1 MNLNLDQRAMPG
13 DVAHLYCGRG
23 MFLVSPLKPEDYG
36 LQVYGCPED
45 IPINRRLLWSPKIT
59 ISKVYGCP
67 EDMPCAP
74 YPRIL
79 T

>member
-1 MNLNLDQRAMPG
+1 MNLNLDQHAMPG

-45 IPINRRLLWSPKIT
+45 MPINRRLLMEPKDHHGLQI
-59 ISKVYGCP
+59 YGCP
-67 EDMPCAP
+67 EDMPINSC
-74 YPRIL
+74 L
-79 T
+79 L

>member
-1 MNLNLDQRAMPG
+1 MISK
-13 DVAHLYCGRG
+13 V
-23 MFLVSPLKPEDYG
+23 F
-36 LQVYGCPED
+36 GCPED
-45 IPINRRLLWSPKIT
+45 IPINSCLLWSPKIT

>member
-1 MNLNLDQRAMPG
+1 ME
-13 DVAHLYCGRG
+13 
-23 MFLVSPLKPEDYG
+23 LKDHHG

-45 IPINRRLLWSPKIT
+45 IPINSCLLWSPKIT